1 MAIINKK
8 VGNTTY
14 VCEVKAYR
22 ENGKVKHKWKTL
34 GKLDADGNVIPSKKS
49 ASTEVVSLE
58 VLKASLNSLDT
69 LNSQNSQNVN
79 ATNDAANDSD
89 NTANDSNDATVL
101 ENNDGNDTT
110 ITAATNATVA
120 TATNTTTS
128 MPATPATA
136 TNKPI
141 ADTDDT
147 AITAATTVADN
158 SSDITHNNIN
168 NTSDMMSDTKTI
180 AKTTP
185 MATDNTS
192 YYDIHAEASIDAVH
206 IGTEEHV
213 IAVATSSAT
222 PTMPVTYTEDTI
234 YTIEVPA
241 TVPSTP
247 EIVYDLDYI
256 DYEGEAAG
264 EATELVH
271 EQKAGESEE
280 LSQRNLPQVVSK
292 KPTHF
297 KMGTTKV
304 ENTLFDPIKN
314 ESIYEATGTNDVKI
328 NVSRKNSQKKRIET
342 LLYIDFNA
350 AKANGLTISNEDRIT
365 PYDREIY
372 NAVATL
378 VAAGNNHI
386 SPNMIFQLLSG
397 NTSSDA
403 RNKMSEETRE
413 KIIRSIYKMRATM
426 IRINAT
432 AEVKACMMAEGIFE
446 GYLIPA
452 ARVEIILNGQ
462 RIKDCIRIID
472 PLPLFSYANK
482 KNQIASID
490 ISLLDTPLNN
500 TPENIELKAYL
511 LRRILSMSNMKNNM
525 RDVIRY
531 DTIYQ
536 YLRITAPNPNQLKK
550 KHKNIRDKTKI
561 LLDFWKGEEL
571 IKEYKEER
579 EGKTIAKVTIY
590 RY

>member
-328 NVSRKNSQKKRIET
+328 NVDRKSTRLNSSHTQKSRM
-342 LLYIDFNA
+342 
-350 AKANGLTISNEDRIT
+350 
-365 PYDREIY
+365 P
-372 NAVATL
+372 
-378 VAAGNNHI
+378 
-386 SPNMIFQLLSG
+386 
-397 NTSSDA
+397 SSA
-403 RNKMSEETRE
+403 
-413 KIIRSIYKMRATM
+413 
-426 IRINAT
+426 
-432 AEVKACMMAEGIFE
+432 
-446 GYLIPA
+446 
-452 ARVEIILNGQ
+452 
-462 RIKDCIRIID
+462 
-472 PLPLFSYANK
+472 
-482 KNQIASID
+482 
-490 ISLLDTPLNN
+490 
-500 TPENIELKAYL
+500 
-511 LRRILSMSNMKNNM
+511 
-525 RDVIRY
+525 
-531 DTIYQ
+531 
-536 YLRITAPNPNQLKK
+536 
-550 KHKNIRDKTKI
+550 
-561 LLDFWKGEEL
+561 
-571 IKEYKEER
+571 
-579 EGKTIAKVTIY
+579 
-590 RY
+590 